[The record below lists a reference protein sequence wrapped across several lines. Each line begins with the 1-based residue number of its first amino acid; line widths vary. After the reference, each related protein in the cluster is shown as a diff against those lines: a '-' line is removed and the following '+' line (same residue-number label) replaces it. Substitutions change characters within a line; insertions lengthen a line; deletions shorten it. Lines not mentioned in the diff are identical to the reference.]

1 MNKKEII
8 TILEDNSDCLKE
20 QFGVSQIGL
29 FGSFVR
35 GKEEEDSD
43 VDLLVSFRKGRKD
56 FFNYMRTKYYLEDLL
71 GREVDLVTKP
81 ALKERIKDHILN
93 QVEYVD

>member
-8 TILEDNSDCLKE
+8 TKLEDNSDCLKE

-81 ALKERIKDHILN
+81 ALKERINNHILN